1 MKFKF
6 QYSYLESCVSS
17 MKNLYKYLYNILD
30 FASWFV
36 KSKIFTVWL
45 YTEKFADT
53 CSKQLS
59 YLKED
64 FLNAPF
70 ILLLHCLKFIKWLYF
85 VLKIKTRTFNMDK
98 RPCMM

>member
-64 FLNAPF
+64 FF
-70 ILLLHCLKFIKWLYF
+70 KC
-85 VLKIKTRTFNMDK
+85 TFHLVASLPQMY
-98 RPCMM
+98 